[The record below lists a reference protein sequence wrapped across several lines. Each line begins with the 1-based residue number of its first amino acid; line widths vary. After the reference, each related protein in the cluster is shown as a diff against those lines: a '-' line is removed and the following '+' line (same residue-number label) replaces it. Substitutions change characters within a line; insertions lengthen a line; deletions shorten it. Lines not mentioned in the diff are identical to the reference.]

1 MNKKILDRVKKLDK
15 KINYLPQHAKSINGY
30 QTIPLEMTSPGM
42 ITRISY
48 TGKKVHDP
56 NPIILVLNSGFEGKV
71 HGLALR
77 FLHPAEIVKLRN
89 ILILTTAQKVAMFTH
104 IRFDKFG
111 KVDVTNPY
119 DFYHKR
125 LKFFLKADVRKGCY
139 RTYTIGG
146 ISKIKY
152 VDYRFQNMKGDLPIV
167 NKTTDAKAPSPKD
180 TKEVLKKKNFTQSI
194 RDLDILRKKKMATI
208 KRNKLKR

>member
-1 MNKKILDRVKKLDK
+1 MNNKTLRTIKKLDK
-15 KINYLPQHAKSINGY
+15 KRNYLPQHTKSINGY
-30 QTIPLEMTSPGM
+30 QTIPLDMTSPGM
-42 ITRISY
+42 IARITY

-77 FLHPAEIVKLRN
+77 FLSPAEMIKLRN
-89 ILILTTAQKVAMFTH
+89 ILAMTTAQKISVFTH

-125 LKFFLKADVRKGCY
+125 LKYFLKKDIRESCY
-139 RTYTIGG
+139 RTYSIVG

-152 VDYRFQNMKGDLPIV
+152 VDYRFKNMSGDAPEPIRT
-167 NKTTDAKAPSPKD
+167 NDAKPTTNADQKD
-180 TKEVLKKKNFTQSI
+180 LANKKKKHSI
-194 RDLDILRKKKMATI
+194 RDIDKLNKKKMNI
-208 KRNKLKR
+208 LKRRRLKK